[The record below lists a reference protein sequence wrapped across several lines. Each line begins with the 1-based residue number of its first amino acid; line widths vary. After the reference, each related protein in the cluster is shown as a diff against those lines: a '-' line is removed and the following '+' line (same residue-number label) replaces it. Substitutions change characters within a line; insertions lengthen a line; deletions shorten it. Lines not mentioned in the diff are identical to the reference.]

1 MNGRLLIGLLF
12 LATTS
17 CGGDF
22 PRDPNGTIERVRSQR
37 AFAVGLVAPV
47 EQAGRQKVEALLH
60 RVGKATG
67 ASPQLSQ
74 GQAEPLLKQL
84 EDGHIDL
91 VIGRFEKKSPWAHR
105 VTIGPP
111 LRIEMQGKTEVHLA
125 PVMRNGENA
134 WIAVVEKAARDAAP
148 GLE

>member
-1 MNGRLLIGLLF
+1 MKVRFLIGFL
-12 LATTS
+12 LATSTS

-22 PRDPNGTIERVRSQR
+22 PRDPNGTIERVRTQR
-37 AFAVGLVAPV
+37 AFAVGLVVPV
-47 EQAGRQKVEALLH
+47 ETEGRQEVEALLR
-60 RVGKATG
+60 RVGEATG
-67 ASPQLSQ
+67 ARARLSR
-74 GQAEPLLKQL
+74 GEAEPLLKQL

-111 LRIEMQGKTEVHLA
+111 LRIEKLGKTQIHLA
-125 PVMRNGENA
+125 PVMPNGENA
-134 WIAVVEKAARDAAP
+134 WIAVVERAARDVAP

>member
-1 MNGRLLIGLLF
+1 MKGRVLIVLL
-12 LATTS
+12 LAAATS

-22 PRDPNGTIERVRSQR
+22 PRDPNGTIDRVRSQR

-47 EQAGRQKVEALLH
+47 NEAGRQKVEALLE
-60 RVGKATG
+60 RVGQATG
-67 ASPQLSQ
+67 ASPRLSQ
-74 GQAEPLLKQL
+74 GEAEPLLKQL

-91 VIGRFEKKSPWAHR
+91 VVGRFEKKSPWAHR

-111 LRIEMQGKTEVHLA
+111 LRIEMQGKTEIHLA